1 MPEERKKLGEAEL
14 EVMQAL
20 WRAGEA
26 LTAPRVLEALPNR
39 SWAMGTL
46 ITVLQRLVQKGFLA
60 CEKRPRASIYAP
72 LVGENDYLAEEGKS
86 FLEHLY
92 SNSFRSMLASFYGGK
107 VIGESDIA
115 ELQRYPAEL
124 QEGGAKDA

>member
-1 MPEERKKLGEAEL
+1 MPEERKRLGEAEL

-26 LTAPRVLEALPNR
+26 LTAPRILEALQNR

-60 CEKRPRASIYAP
+60 CEKRPRASTYSP
-72 LVGENDYLAEEGKS
+72 LIGENDYLAEEGKS
-86 FLEHLY
+86 FLERLY
-92 SNSFRSMLASFYGGK
+92 GNSFRSMVASFYGGN
-107 VIGESDIA
+107 VIGENDIA
-115 ELQRYPAEL
+115 ELQRYLAEL
-124 QEGGAKDA
+124 REGGTNDA